1 MYEQIL
7 HYLHELGDY
16 DLQMKLWTGGMLPG
30 FWSDFGEAI
39 EGLFTDSGLSL
50 ELDRGST
57 GLPSELVE
65 ILLEIHQLEREV
77 DVRYPQVELI
87 NSDVMFLIR
96 EKAARAEALLRTYA
110 ASN

>member
-1 MYEQIL
+1 MPEFQ
-7 HYLHELGDY
+7 
-16 DLQMKLWTGGMLPG
+16 
-30 FWSDFGEAI
+30 SDFGEAI